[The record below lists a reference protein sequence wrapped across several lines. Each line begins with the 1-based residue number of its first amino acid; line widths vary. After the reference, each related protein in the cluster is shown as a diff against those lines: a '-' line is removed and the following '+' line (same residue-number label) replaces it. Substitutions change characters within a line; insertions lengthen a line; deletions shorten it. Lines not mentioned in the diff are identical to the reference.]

1 MRRMLSMLLLLTAAS
16 TLIPAATAFA
26 AATPATQRF
35 GVRLYDVP
43 VADAHNPR
51 GLRYIIDFVH
61 PGSVIHRRILVLNQ
75 ETRRSHFAV
84 YPDAAQITHGL
95 FVGDAGKTRSELTSW
110 ISLQHQALAIR
121 PRASILDMVTI
132 RVPRGATR
140 GEHYGVIWVQQTARI
155 HRADGTNI
163 IEVNRVGIR
172 IYLDV
177 GLGGAPP
184 TKFVITSLTGRRSAT
199 GQPVI
204 VARAHD
210 TGELAIDLSGQARL
224 SDGPG
229 GITAGPF
236 REQQVVTL
244 APGQSGNLV
253 FAQSKELP
261 GGSWRAMVTLVSGVT
276 TTTAQS
282 TIRFPGGGEASVWSR
297 LSWLIWPLGVAA
309 GFLILVLMRRRR
321 PPRSTAARRRT
332 GPVRRGLG
340 FPRGSH
346 GVGG

>member
-1 MRRMLSMLLLLTAAS
+1 MGSDDRRGRTGHGCRRSVHGHA
-16 TLIPAATAFA
+16 
-26 AATPATQRF
+26 
-35 GVRLYDVP
+35 VRLFDVP

-61 PGSVIHRRILVLNQ
+61 PGSVIQRRILVLNQ

-95 FVGDAGKTRSELTSW
+95 FIGDAGETRSQLTSW
-110 ISLQHQALAIR
+110 TSLQYRALSL
-121 PRASILDMVTI
+121 RAGVSALDMVTI

-140 GEHYGVIWVQQTARI
+140 GEHYGVIWVQQTARV
-155 HRADGTNI
+155 HRADGTNV

-184 TKFVITSLTGRRSAT
+184 TKFVITSLTGRRSAS

-253 FAQSKELP
+253 FAQSKQLP
-261 GGSWRAMVTLVSGVT
+261 GGSWRDSYAGQRGYLDYRPVHHPFPWRHRG
-276 TTTAQS
+276 TA
-282 TIRFPGGGEASVWSR
+282 IWSR
-297 LSWLIWPLGVAA
+297 LSWLIWVAAA

-321 PPRSTAARRRT
+321 PRRRAVSRRRT
-332 GPVRRGLG
+332 APARHGLG

>member
-16 TLIPAATAFA
+16 TLVPAATALA
-26 AATPATQRF
+26 AGTPGTGRF
-35 GVRLYDVP
+35 GVRLFDVP

-61 PGSVIHRRILVLNQ
+61 PGTVIHRRILVLNQ
-75 ETRRSHFAV
+75 ERRRSHFAF

-95 FVGDAGKTRSELTSW
+95 FIGDAGETRSQLTSW
-110 ISLQHQALAIR
+110 TSLQYRALTL
-121 PRASILDMVTI
+121 RAGVSALDMVTI

-140 GEHYGVIWVQQTARI
+140 GEHYGVIWVQQTARV
-155 HRADGTNI
+155 HRADGTNV

-184 TKFVITSLTGRRSAT
+184 TKFVITSLTGRRSAS

-204 VARAHD
+204 VARVHD

-253 FAQSKELP
+253 FAQSKQLP
-261 GGSWRAMVTLVSGVT
+261 GGSWRATVTLVSGVT
-276 TTTAQS
+276 STTAQS
-282 TIRFPGGGEASVWSR
+282 TILFPGGTGAPLWSR
-297 LSWLIWPLGVAA
+297 LSWLIWVAAA

-321 PPRSTAARRRT
+321 PRRRAASRRRT
-332 GPVRRGLG
+332 QPARHGLG

>member
-1 MRRMLSMLLLLTAAS
+1 MRRMLSMLLLLTAVW
-16 TLIPAATAFA
+16 TLVPAATAFA
-26 AATPATQRF
+26 AVTPGTQRF
-35 GVRLYDVP
+35 GVRLFDVP

-61 PGSVIHRRILVLNQ
+61 PGSVIRRRILVLNQ

-95 FVGDAGKTRSELTSW
+95 FIGDAGETRSQLTSW
-110 ISLQHQALAIR
+110 ISLQSQALAVR
-121 PRASILDMVTI
+121 PGASVLDMVTI

-140 GEHYGVIWVQQTARI
+140 GEHYGIVWVQQTARI
-155 HRADGTNI
+155 HRSDGTSI

-184 TKFVITSLTGRRSAT
+184 TKFAVTSLTGRRSAG

-204 VARAHD
+204 VARVQD

-253 FAQSKELP
+253 FAQSKQLP
-261 GGSWRAMVTLVSGVT
+261 GGSWRATVTLVSGVT
-276 TTTAQS
+276 TITAQS
-282 TIRFPGGGEASVWSR
+282 DIRFPGGSGASVWSR
-297 LSWLIWPLGVAA
+297 LSWLVWVLGAAA
-309 GFLILVLMRRRR
+309 GFLILVLTRRRR
-321 PPRSTAARRRT
+321 PPRTSAARRRT
-332 GPVRRGLG
+332 EPARRGLG
-340 FPRGSH
+340 FRRGSH
-346 GVGG
+346 VVGG